1 MMTAVK
7 GYYNGNQIVM
17 DEQVP
22 LRKGQQVIITLLE
35 PPAEALKGNI
45 DLRKYMGRG
54 QKMFHGNADAYVK
67 ELRTGDR
74 I

>member
-1 MMTAVK
+1 MMTAIK
-7 GYYNGNQIVM
+7 GYYNGSQIVM
-17 DEQVP
+17 DEQIP
-22 LRKGQQVIITLLE
+22 LRKGQQVIITFLE
-35 PPAEALKGNI
+35 PPTEASKGNI

-67 ELRTGDR
+67 GLRTDDR